1 MISNLEL
8 QKLRDLPIEEV
19 AERLGLQVTRHKSLC
34 PFHDDHNAS
43 LSYKVSKNTCRC
55 FVCMD
60 KSLGTIDLVMRY
72 LNKDFKEACEWLADG
87 SLSMT
92 LPKREGAGSCQM
104 TEKRTTFDPS
114 RYARFFEHP
123 NLSPEACHFL
133 FDVRKLDPRVIGWCR
148 ITSWRD
154 RNGVNW
160 LQIPYFDVDGKLIGL
175 QNRNLNP
182 SRPPQ
187 RDGGGPSRPPQ
198 RGGDLD
204 SVAGWPRFMFPYGSR
219 CSIYNLPILRYL
231 KPGGECWIAEG
242 CSDAWALCS
251 DHKKA
256 IAIASATLLQPK
268 DKELLQEVTARL
280 SIRWRMSPDSDEPGR
295 KLASQLK
302 EILPNLEIVPLP
314 EGVKDYSDSRLL
326 RLSQGGDAD
335 ASF

>member
-1 MISNLEL
+1 M
-8 QKLRDLPIEEV
+8 Q
-19 AERLGLQVTRHKSLC
+19 RLGITFSHGRFIC
-34 PFHDDHNAS
+34 PAHPDHSPSAT
-43 LSYKVSKNTCRC
+43 VSKSGKHWKCWSCGAGGNA
-55 FVCMD
+55 
-60 KSLGTIDLVMRY
+60 IDLTMFV
-72 LNKDFKEACEWLADG
+72 LNKTFPEACKWLAD
-87 SLSMT
+87 SENVVIQQSNFQSS
-92 LPKREGAGSCQM
+92 PSWKA
-104 TEKRTTFDPS
+104 EKEPTFDPS

-123 NLSPEACHFL
+123 YLSPEACHFL

-148 ITSWRD
+148 ITSWRN

-160 LQIPYFDVDGKLIGL
+160 LQIPYFDVNGKLIGL
-175 QNRNLNP
+175 QNRNLGGP

-187 RDGGGPSRPPQ
+187 DSPSRPPQ

-204 SVAGWPRFMFPYGSR
+204 SVAGWPRFRFMAGSTI
-219 CSIYNLPILRYL
+219 SIYNLPILRYL

-326 RLSQGGDAD
+326 RLSQGGDVD

>member
-8 QKLRDLPIEEV
+8 QKLRDLPIEGV
-19 AERLGLQVTRHKSLC
+19 AERLGLSVTRHKSLC
-34 PFHDDHNAS
+34 PFHPTDTHPS
-43 LSYKVSKNTCRC
+43 LSYHVGKNICRC
-55 FVCMD
+55 FVCMNEAI
-60 KSLGTIDLVMRY
+60 GPIDLVMRY

-87 SLSMT
+87 SLSLT
-92 LPKREGAGSCQM
+92 LPKREEIGSCQM

-114 RYARFFEHP
+114 RYERFFEHP
-123 NLSPEACHFL
+123 YFSPEACHFL
-133 FDVRKLDPRVIGWCR
+133 YDVRKLDPRVISWCR
-148 ITSWRD
+148 ITSWRN
-154 RNGVNW
+154 RYGVNW

-175 QNRNLNP
+175 QNRNL
-182 SRPPQ
+182 
-187 RDGGGPSRPPQ
+187 GGPSRPPQ

-204 SVAGWPRFMFPYGSR
+204 SVAGWPRFRFMAGSTI
-219 CSIYNLPILRYL
+219 SIYNLPILRYL

-280 SIRWRMSPDSDEPGR
+280 SIHWRMSPDSDEPGR

-314 EGVKDYSDSRLL
+314 EGVKDYSDYRLL
-326 RLSQGGDAD
+326 RLSQGSGAD